1 MRSLHVDTNVVL
13 RHFLN
18 DIPDHS
24 RAARALFD
32 LAAIGGV
39 ELVITETVFTEAEC
53 ILRKREGYAR
63 HRIRNAY
70 ERLPDIP
77 NVVFDGSAP
86 IDEVLE
92 LFGRTGG
99 LSDADCYLAL
109 QGRYSNG
116 AAMVTYDK
124 NFSRVPGLTRL
135 EPDDVFAAQ

>member
-13 RHFLN
+13 RHILN

-32 LAAIGGV
+32 LAANGGV
-39 ELVITETVFTEAEC
+39 ELVITETIFTEAEY
-53 ILRKREGYAR
+53 ILRKRERYAR
-63 HRIRNAY
+63 LKIRNAY
-70 ERLPDIP
+70 ERLLDIP

-92 LFGRTGG
+92 LFGRAGG
-99 LSDADCYLAL
+99 LSYADCYLAL
-109 QGRYSNG
+109 QGRYSEE

-135 EPDDVFAAQ
+135 EPEEVILNR